1 MMPDNYNL
9 DDSAVQ
15 AANELQQLYINVF
28 ASPEGRKVL
37 GHILSEGH
45 FFTTL
50 DPDNPAQIAEHNFAK
65 LLAYRAGIFEL
76 LYPQLGLEVR
86 KDG

>member
-1 MMPDNYNL
+1 MMPDDRMEAEAL
-9 DDSAVQ
+9 
-15 AANELQQLYINVF
+15 AAKELQQLYINVF